1 MDYIKL
7 LINIYFYI
15 SVKLVETQVLH
26 TVLGK
31 NSNENNYLHKVY
43 IF

>member
-7 LINIYFYI
+7 LINFYFYI

-26 TVLGK
+26 
-31 NSNENNYLHKVY
+31 
-43 IF
+43 I